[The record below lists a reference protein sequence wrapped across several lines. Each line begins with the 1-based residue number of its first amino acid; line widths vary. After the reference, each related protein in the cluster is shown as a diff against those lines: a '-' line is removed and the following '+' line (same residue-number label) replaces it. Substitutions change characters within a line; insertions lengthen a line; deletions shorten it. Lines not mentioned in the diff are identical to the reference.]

1 MKKPGILILAVG
13 VALAILLV
21 LLASPVMAGTPE
33 TDIVSVGSD
42 GTQGNLDSQEANISG
57 DGLWVAFSS
66 YATNLVSGDTN
77 GVIDVFIRDLV
88 NGTTTAVSVSD
99 GEVLGN
105 NWSSGPSIDADGSR
119 VAFTS
124 EASNLVNGADYAGV
138 VDIFVR
144 DLASGTTTLVSVS
157 DGEAPGND
165 YSGEASIS
173 ADGSCVAFSSWAT
186 NLGGGGP
193 AQDIFLRDLANGTT
207 TLVSVSD
214 GEAAQNAWSQSPS
227 VDADGS
233 CVAFASQASN
243 LVNGEDNAG
252 VIDVFVRDLPNGTTT
267 LVSVSSL
274 GEPGNNTSHTPS
286 IDADGSCVTFESF
299 ATNLVSGDT
308 NGQVDVFVHDLLTG
322 ITRVVSVSSEGTQG
336 NGWSYSPS
344 IDADGSCVAFMSFA
358 TNLVPG
364 DTNGTSDVFVH
375 DLLTGITRLVSVSSA
390 GTQGDGKSNMP
401 SISADGSC
409 VAFASC
415 ATNLVPGD
423 TNGKYDVFVS
433 APVPVPASRQA
444 TGPHHYEQTDPLIV
458 YSGQWDTGSDDS
470 HSGRSNFYSDDPEGT
485 ITITFKGTRLDWIAA
500 VGSLMDKALVSLD
513 GGEPVLVDLFSQT
526 ELFQQM
532 VWSTGTL
539 EYGVHVIKIT
549 FPANGG
555 EVKSINIDAL
565 DVWGTIMETT
575 ES

>member
-1 MKKPGILILAVG
+1 MKKPGILVAAIG

-21 LLASPVMAGTPE
+21 LLASPAMAGTPE
-33 TDIVSVGSD
+33 TNIVSVSSD
-42 GTQGNLDSQEANISG
+42 GTQGNLDSQEANISA
-57 DGLWVAFSS
+57 DGSWVAFSS
-66 YATNLVSGDTN
+66 SATNLVLGDTN
-77 GVIDVFIRDLV
+77 GVIDVFIRDLA
-88 NGTTTAVSVSD
+88 NGTTTLVSVSD

-105 NWSSGPSIDADGSR
+105 NWSSGPSIDADGSC

-124 EASNLVNGADYAGV
+124 EASNLVSGADNAGV

-144 DLASGTTTLVSVS
+144 DLANGTTKLVSVS
-157 DGEAPGND
+157 DGEVAGND

-186 NLGGGGP
+186 NLGGGGLE
-193 AQDIFLRDLANGTT
+193 QDIFLRDMTNGTT

-214 GEAAQNAWSQSPS
+214 DEAAENAWSQSPS

-243 LVNGEDNAG
+243 LVNGADNAG
-252 VIDVFVRDLPNGTTT
+252 VVDIFVRDLANGTTT

-286 IDADGSCVTFESF
+286 IDADGSCVAFQSS
-299 ATNLVSGDT
+299 ATNLVPEDT
-308 NGQVDVFVHDLLTG
+308 NGAYDVFVHDLLTG
-322 ITRVVSVSSEGTQG
+322 ITRLVSVSSEGTLG

-358 TNLVPG
+358 TNLVPE

-390 GTQGDGKSNMP
+390 GTQGDRKSNMP
-401 SISADGSC
+401 SISADGSS
-409 VAFASC
+409 VAYASY
-415 ATNLVPGD
+415 ATNLVSGD
-423 TNGKYDVFVS
+423 INGKYDVFVS
-433 APVPVPASRQA
+433 APVPAPASRQA
-444 TGPHHYEQTDPLIV
+444 TGHHRYEQTDPVIV

-470 HSGRSNFYSDDPEGT
+470 HSGGSNFYSDDPEGT

-500 VGSLMDKALVSLD
+500 LGPLMGKALVSID

-526 ELFQQM
+526 ELFQQL
-532 VWSTGTL
+532 VWSSGTL

-549 FPANGG
+549 FPTDGG
-555 EVKSINIDAL
+555 EVKPINIDAL
-565 DVWGTIMETT
+565 DVWGTIMETA
-575 ES
+575 EP